1 MVCFPSQARDSF
13 LLQSTQSGCG
23 AYLAF
28 YSVGTWSHVPGGKVA
43 GGQGEVSH
51 TPKST
56 DEVKS
61 EAVLPLSHMPSWCTP
76 LPFPAKQNCMYST
89 ATMGHVL
96 SIICNIISNI
106 GLCKVLK
113 RKKLV
118 KVSFMV
124 Q

>member
-1 MVCFPSQARDSF
+1 
-13 LLQSTQSGCG
+13 
-23 AYLAF
+23 
-28 YSVGTWSHVPGGKVA
+28 
-43 GGQGEVSH
+43 
-51 TPKST
+51 
-56 DEVKS
+56 
-61 EAVLPLSHMPSWCTP
+61 
-76 LPFPAKQNCMYST
+76 
-89 ATMGHVL
+89 VL